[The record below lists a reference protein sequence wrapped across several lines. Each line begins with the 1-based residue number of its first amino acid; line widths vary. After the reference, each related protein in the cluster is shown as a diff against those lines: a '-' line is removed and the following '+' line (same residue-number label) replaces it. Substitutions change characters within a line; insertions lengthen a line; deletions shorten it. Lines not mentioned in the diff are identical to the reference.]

1 MDTCAY
7 GQHFQG
13 QSNPPAVCQ
22 SRRPRVRV
30 PGGRMDF
37 KNTVSDSEQCDQH
50 STWCSTLFA
59 VGGRSDRGLTSSS
72 PTGAQ

>member
-13 QSNPPAVCQ
+13 RSNPPAVCQ
-22 SRRPRVRV
+22 IVASQVLA

-37 KNTVSDSEQCDQH
+37 KNTVSDSQQCHQH
-50 STWCSTLFA
+50 STLRND
-59 VGGRSDRGLTSSS
+59 GQRGKYRGTRRYDEFPSS
-72 PTGAQ
+72 GAQ